1 MPAISMMA
9 ARGFG
14 RTSVVPSS
22 DPAIVSGNATTNMN
36 TTGFTQLAGVAGVDD
51 GFAYIPTDTSF
62 SFFFFGSDY
71 GKNNVSSGIYWNTNN
86 VIGFGTGTNTITW
99 AANTGRGVLIGN
111 SDRRT
116 NTFWYS
122 PMTTSGTSQITE
134 CLLFFQNRYN
144 DGVANSGQYRIRLIR
159 SSTKQYIEVRIFKG
173 SGGANSGNIST
184 TGQWNITNGTI
195 FQGTYGSTFNTT
207 FPADNTSFVLSSDIN
222 GNNWTFTNTAY
233 VNI

>member
-1 MPAISMMA
+1 MPVISMMA

-14 RTSVVPSS
+14 RATYATG

-36 TTGFTQLAGVAGVDD
+36 TTGFTQLSAVAGVDD
-51 GFAYIPTDTSF
+51 TFAYIPTDALF
-62 SFFFFGSDY
+62 NFFFFGTDY

-86 VIGFGTGTNTITW
+86 VIGFGAGTNTITW

-111 SDRRT
+111 TDRRT

-122 PMTTSGTSQITE
+122 PMTTSGTSKITQF
-134 CLLFFQNRYN
+134 LLFFQNIYS
-144 DGVANSGQYRIRLIR
+144 DGVANAGQYRVRLIR

-173 SGGANSGNIST
+173 SGGANSGTIAT
-184 TGQWNITNGTI
+184 TGQWNITNGTA